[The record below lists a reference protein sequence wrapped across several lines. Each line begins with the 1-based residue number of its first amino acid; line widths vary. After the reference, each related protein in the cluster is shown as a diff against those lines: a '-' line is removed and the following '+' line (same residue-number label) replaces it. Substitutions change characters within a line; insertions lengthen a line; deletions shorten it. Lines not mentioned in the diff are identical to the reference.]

1 MTDVAPR
8 LTAVAERVLGVPL
21 PIRIRAWDGS
31 EAGPPGAPVL
41 RIRHRRALRRILW
54 RPGELGLARAWVAGE
69 LDADGELYE
78 LLSRLAGLLWEK
90 GDESPPSR
98 GALALAGDADVRAA
112 ARELV
117 ALGGLLPPPAPP
129 REETRRRIGVRHTP
143 GRDRK
148 AISHHYDVGN
158 DFYEL
163 VLGPSMVYSCAY
175 WEPDAPGRTPT
186 LEDAQHAK
194 LDLICRKL
202 ALSPGRR
209 LLDVGCGWGSLVLH
223 AAREYGVHAV
233 GITLSQEQATHAR
246 KRVAEEGLTDGVE
259 IRVQDYREVSDGP
272 YEAIA
277 SIGMAE
283 HVGKDHYR
291 RYADGLYALLKP
303 GGRLLNHQIARRPLQ
318 DESAYEVDDFINAY
332 VFPDG
337 ELAPVAQTVGVL
349 EQAGFEV
356 RDVESLREHYA
367 LTLRAWVANLEAGFP
382 RAARLTSSGRARV
395 WRLYMAASALSFE
408 RNRIGINQ
416 ILAVRTPGSGDSG
429 LPLRTREWLAAG

>member
-1 MTDVAPR
+1 M
-8 LTAVAERVLGVPL
+8 
-21 PIRIRAWDGS
+21 
-31 EAGPPGAPVL
+31 
-41 RIRHRRALRRILW
+41 
-54 RPGELGLARAWVAGE
+54 
-69 LDADGELYE
+69 
-78 LLSRLAGLLWEK
+78 
-90 GDESPPSR
+90 
-98 GALALAGDADVRAA
+98 
-112 ARELV
+112 
-117 ALGGLLPPPAPP
+117 
-129 REETRRRIGVRHTP
+129 
-143 GRDRK
+143 
-148 AISHHYDVGN
+148 
-158 DFYEL
+158 
-163 VLGPSMVYSCAY
+163 
-175 WEPDAPGRTPT
+175 
-186 LEDAQHAK
+186 
-194 LDLICRKL
+194 
-202 ALSPGRR
+202 
-209 LLDVGCGWGSLVLH
+209 
-223 AAREYGVHAV
+223 HAV